1 MPWVFLPRSEGA
13 VTVEDSFQLCTIED
27 RKENAQHRTREGGR
41 DMTWKKQTM
50 ERPPITEF
58 HLRKMVEENRGADPS
73 ATRCLIGMILRGDTV
88 EISDLEDDAAEDPEG
103 DSPSI
108 IGRVL
113 SSLPGMRG
121 ERTGNGGS
129 IPGAVAED
137 SEAD

>member
-1 MPWVFLPRSEGA
+1 
-13 VTVEDSFQLCTIED
+13 
-27 RKENAQHRTREGGR
+27 
-41 DMTWKKQTM
+41 MTWKKQAM

-73 ATRCLIGMILRGDTV
+73 ATRCLIGMILRGDKV
-88 EISDLEDDAAEDPEG
+88 EISDLKDGDPEDPEG
-103 DSPSI
+103 DGPSI

-113 SSLPGMRG
+113 SSLPRLRG
-121 ERTGNGGS
+121 ERAGDGGS

>member
-1 MPWVFLPRSEGA
+1 
-13 VTVEDSFQLCTIED
+13 
-27 RKENAQHRTREGGR
+27 
-41 DMTWKKQTM
+41 MTWKKQAM

-121 ERTGNGGS
+121 ERTGDGGS
-129 IPGAVAED
+129 IPGTVAED